1 MPRRRNNTAAAAS
14 VSVIETITV
23 TDPLPIEDLEE
34 ATVED
39 YKKLN
44 DKLDGVISKIKG
56 RKGKKKL

>member
-1 MPRRRNNTAAAAS
+1 MLRRRNTTAAAS
-14 VSVIETITV
+14 ISETITI
-23 TDPLPIEDLEE
+23 TEPLPVEDLKET
-34 ATVED
+34 TVED